1 MYSEAIK
8 VDMITAVHKLRL
20 FSRLFPAG
28 TQVFRPEPSDLKE
41 NGCYHYPAPQAP
53 SSSSKEDLFTL
64 PSTQTILETPM
75 MQKPTFK
82 VDLLKE
88 DPLNLEPE
96 QHLKQ
101 MLSLEKLETQ
111 ESDY

>member
-1 MYSEAIK
+1 VARAFKVKLLTKFVNQTAADMYCEAVK

-20 FSRLFPAG
+20 ISRLFPAG

-41 NGCYHYPAPQAP
+41 NGCYHYPAPQVAETT
-53 SSSSKEDLFTL
+53 SFTL
-64 PSTQTILETPM
+64 PSTQTILETPV
-75 MQKPTFK
+75 QKQTPQ

-96 QHLKQ
+96 
-101 MLSLEKLETQ
+101 
-111 ESDY
+111 